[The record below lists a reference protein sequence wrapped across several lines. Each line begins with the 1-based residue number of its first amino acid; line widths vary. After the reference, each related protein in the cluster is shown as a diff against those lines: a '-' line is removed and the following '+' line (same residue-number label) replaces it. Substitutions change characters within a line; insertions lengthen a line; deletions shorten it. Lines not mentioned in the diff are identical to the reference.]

1 MKWKP
6 ASRSPGLTVVLATG
20 GSYYLGDAMR
30 DQRTAVGDRSN
41 GRDQFTDHQLAVLH
55 GEVPKRSAPFL
66 LTLEGHPALTG
77 LTVLVGIVLY
87 LLFH

>member
-1 MKWKP
+1 
-6 ASRSPGLTVVLATG
+6 
-20 GSYYLGDAMR
+20 MR
-30 DQRTAVGDRSN
+30 DHPTSEVEDRSN
-41 GRDQFTDHQLAVLH
+41 GSDQFSDRQLAVLY

-66 LTLEGHPALTG
+66 LTVEGRPALTG